1 MSFALK
7 LKELREKKGLSQAQ
21 LAKELNVGIGS
32 VGMWESTQ
40 RTPPARRLI
49 CIANYFNVSIDY
61 LLKDDDSEVYLS
73 DPLPSFPPMFSFM
86 LKELRQEKDL
96 TQAELAEILDYT
108 EDKIIKWENRTAEP
122 NITELSALAEFFDV
136 STEYLVSGV
145 KSAASTSEGGATEQE
160 RELLRLFRELSPY
173 LKGMTLNAVRS
184 WAKNE
189 GDSERKK
196 V

>member
-1 MSFALK
+1 M
-7 LKELREKKGLSQAQ
+7 
-21 LAKELNVGIGS
+21 
-32 VGMWESTQ
+32 
-40 RTPPARRLI
+40 
-49 CIANYFNVSIDY
+49 
-61 LLKDDDSEVYLS
+61 
-73 DPLPSFPPMFSFM
+73 
-86 LKELRQEKDL
+86 
-96 TQAELAEILDYT
+96 
-108 EDKIIKWENRTAEP
+108 
-122 NITELSALAEFFDV
+122 SALAEFFDV